1 MRVYKE
7 VYRTSVVRCWSLNRQ
22 GVIASIAT
30 SLVVALDAQ
39 LPHWSLFLLNHLAVR
54 DSPWSSPTF
63 GSHPS
68 TFLAL
73 VMSGWRRRWSPGG
86 NGRCFRPEPAG
97 ES

>member
-7 VYRTSVVRCWSLNRQ
+7 LYRTSVVRCWSLNRQ

-30 SLVVALDAQ
+30 SLGVALNAQ

-68 TFLAL
+68 IFLAL
-73 VMSGWRRRWSPGG
+73 VLSGWPRRWSAGG
-86 NGRCFRPEPAG
+86 NRRYFRPERAA
-97 ES
+97 EN